1 LSAIASRAS
10 LLPDFSLT
18 VSSSTTVS
26 NQLQTWDD
34 KISSLTQRIL
44 GVYEPPEFS
53 TLRQLSDQASLDAA
67 TQSGADPAL
76 RIAVIAVCDALV
88 LNLRLVGKI
97 NEAKELRA
105 KPKLFQN
112 HPDPEIAAILT
123 QPVIAVDLAEL
134 QNPGLFNL
142 TARKYKLAEIYDLLD
157 AQLGHATAILT
168 DATRRLRDTQQLLF
182 AAEDESKRA
191 RENLTRAG
199 IRDPQIDGLQS
210 QVNAFCAKLAL
221 DPLSEPL
228 RTEVQ
233 NGVANFRTSVR
244 ERIEGVNRLA
254 QLQNDATRLKTELQ
268 EKFRQTQQ
276 TFADRLARV
285 QVHSGAYPPLSAT
298 IINDLVDRLGPLATP
313 NEDYRANTAQLLD
326 WLAAAESAIKKTEE
340 SLQKNQAYLDL
351 RLELRG
357 LLSAL
362 TAKAAAL
369 NKAEDRH
376 ISGLLDEARTKLYQR
391 PTPIE
396 LARELL
402 SKIERA
408 LNQVHPTG

>member
-1 LSAIASRAS
+1 LSAIATRAS

-18 VSSSTTVS
+18 VSSSTTGS

-44 GVYEPPEFS
+44 GVYEPPEFN
-53 TLRQLSDQASLDAA
+53 TLRQLSDQASPDAA
-67 TQSGADPAL
+67 IQSGADPAL
-76 RIAVIAVCDALV
+76 RVAVAAVCDALV

-97 NEAKELRA
+97 NEAKEFRA

-112 HPDPEIAAILT
+112 HSDPEIAAILT
-123 QPVIAVDLAEL
+123 QPVIAVDPAEL

-168 DATRRLRDTQQLLF
+168 DATRKLRDTQQLLF
-182 AAEDESKRA
+182 AAEDEAKRA
-191 RENLTRAG
+191 RQNLSQAG
-199 IRDPQIDGLQS
+199 IRDPKIDGLQR
-210 QVNAFCAKLAL
+210 QVNASCAKLAQ

-228 RTEVQ
+228 RSEVQ
-233 NGVANFRTSVR
+233 SGIANFRTVVQ
-244 ERIEGVNRLA
+244 ERIEAVNRLA
-254 QLQNDATRLKTELQ
+254 QLQNDATRLKAELQ
-268 EKFRQTQQ
+268 GKFRQAQQ

-285 QVHSGAYPPLSAT
+285 QVHSGAYPPLSTT

-313 NEDYRANTAQLLD
+313 NEDYREITAQLTD
-326 WLAAAESAIKKTEE
+326 WFADAKSAIQKTEE
-340 SLQKNQAYLDL
+340 SLQKNQGYLDL

-369 NKAEDRH
+369 NKAEDRR

-402 SKIERA
+402 SEIERA

>member
-1 LSAIASRAS
+1 
-10 LLPDFSLT
+10 

-44 GVYEPPEFS
+44 GVYEPSEFN
-53 TLRQLSDQASLDAA
+53 TLRQLSDEASPDAA
-67 TQSGADPAL
+67 TQSGTDPAL
-76 RIAVIAVCDALV
+76 RVAVTAVCDALV

-112 HPDPEIAAILT
+112 HSDPEIAAILT
-123 QPVIAVDLAEL
+123 QPVIAVDPAEL

-142 TARKYKLAEIYDLLD
+142 TTRKYKLAEIYDLID

-168 DATRRLRDTQQLLF
+168 DATRRLRDSQQLLF

-191 RENLTRAG
+191 RQNLTQAG
-199 IRDPQIDGLQS
+199 IRDPQIDGLQR
-210 QVNAFCAKLAL
+210 QVNASCAKLAQ

-228 RTEVQ
+228 RAEAQ
-233 NGVANFRTSVR
+233 NGIANFRTAVQ
-244 ERIEGVNRLA
+244 ERIEAANRLA

-268 EKFRQTQQ
+268 EKFLQAQQ
-276 TFADRLARV
+276 IFTDRLARV

-298 IINDLVDRLGPLATP
+298 MINDLVDRLGPLATP
-313 NEDYRANTAQLLD
+313 NEDYRAITAQLLD
-326 WLAAAESAIKKTEE
+326 WLTAAKSAIQKTEE
-340 SLQKNQAYLDL
+340 SLQKNQGYLDL

-362 TAKAAAL
+362 AAKAAAL
-369 NKAEDRH
+369 NQAEDRH

-402 SKIERA
+402 SEIERA
-408 LNQVHPTG
+408 LNQAHPTG